1 MLSGIITILGFDSDS
16 EQETCLYLFELYAV
30 KFDVIVLLEC

>member
-1 MLSGIITILGFDSDS
+1 MSGIITILGFDSDS

-30 KFDVIVLLEC
+30 I